1 MSVEAGGKKEFLC
14 SKRKEK
20 KDSHYRQHEFPTSTN
35 EKKWKRT
42 RRTRSRG
49 KAVALGCSTNHTYVS
64 ARVRL
69 FGSALQ
75 LLPVPTYSMIPT
87 ARFPVFSTVGWC
99 VLWETTT
106 YWMGNKQLV
115 VFLRWNHRRCTKI
128 RVSPSGI
135 YSSLSEGSL
144 GFCGEQSIILMYL
157 QPTKSRKETATTCD
171 AYSVDS
177 QTLIRLELGHWI
189 TFRPFHRYSTYLSS
203 FASSNRWKVVPIIYI
218 RTNFPETAIWRD
230 LIKLDT
236 IDTHKRA
243 VQPFINTR
251 IKKNLERNTTADSF
265 IKRKSYSWYR
275 HP

>member
-1 MSVEAGGKKEFLC
+1 MHENSSVSFRNLFLLV
-14 SKRKEK
+14 R
-20 KDSHYRQHEFPTSTN
+20 
-35 EKKWKRT
+35 
-42 RRTRSRG
+42 
-49 KAVALGCSTNHTYVS
+49 
-64 ARVRL
+64 RL
-69 FGSALQ
+69 FGFLWRAINHLD
-75 LLPVPTYSMIPT
+75 
-87 ARFPVFSTVGWC
+87 
-99 VLWETTT
+99 VLATDQIKKGESD
-106 YWMGNKQLV
+106 N
-115 VFLRWNHRRCTKI
+115 LRRI
-128 RVSPSGI
+128 
-135 YSSLSEGSL
+135 
-144 GFCGEQSIILMYL
+144 FC
-157 QPTKSRKETATTCD
+157 
-171 AYSVDS
+171 

-265 IKRKSYSWYR
+265 IKRKSNSWYR